1 MHCDA
6 EAGVTAREAGGERDE
21 DGAAAAPARLRGDL
35 RFRARVVG
43 AAGVALCVSLCVLA
57 AAGPDGWGQ
66 PGELEQVRGG
76 VRSWPGWP
84 QCLSCACLRGVLRGR
99 RGRTPPVPPLL
110 R

>member
-6 EAGVTAREAGGERDE
+6 EAGAPARAAGGERDE

-43 AAGVALCVSLCVLA
+43 AAGVALCVSLCVQR
-57 AAGPDGWGQ
+57 PQ
-66 PGELEQVRGG
+66 PVK
-76 VRSWPGWP
+76 P
-84 QCLSCACLRGVLRGR
+84 GR
-99 RGRTPPVPPLL
+99 REGL